1 MFLKAEQLWR
11 IASAYDTVAAELG
24 VQFPQRAAFA
34 RKAKRFRTLAR
45 IAAKIEAAGAV
56 KFAHGLA
63 PRQETASAPDKIERR
78 QVEHRTLAERLE
90 MARAAAATTSSGTQ
104 KKDQPAER
112 RLNHPFC
119 IT

>member
-11 IASAYDTVAAELG
+11 IASAYDTVAGELG
-24 VQFPQRAAFA
+24 VQVPQRAAFA
-34 RKAKRFRTLAR
+34 RKAKRFRMLAR

-63 PRQETASAPDKIERR
+63 PRQGTASASDKIERR
-78 QVEHRTLAERLE
+78 QVKRRTLAERLE
-90 MARAAAATTSSGTQ
+90 MARTAATTPSSVVQ
-104 KKDQPAER
+104 KKDQPVQR
-112 RLNHPFC
+112 RVNHPFC